1 MTVALLV
8 GFGVLIVAIVV
19 LPYLSGW
26 SVAPVPEA
34 GDPEARD
41 LEEERDALVQAI
53 RELEHRDDLTAERR
67 QQLRD
72 RYERK
77 AAIVTARLAEHYAG
91 PPRPLRRRAPVP
103 LAAGLLLLLVVPSIA
118 LVGGYV
124 LPRVSVDGTVTTNR
138 RADIDAGR
146 DLRRLRRA
154 VRDDPTV
161 ETLSALGDAYWR
173 LFESSLPQGGSSN
186 PQGPRFLEETRETYQ
201 RLVEVASQRGAAS
214 VLATGLRRLAYVDL
228 VEGNA
233 PDALTRLERA
243 VDAAPNDA
251 EALYTLG
258 QVRYALGQVG
268 AAAEAWRAYLATPVG
283 EGDDATAQLAAAAEG
298 LAPLIDAAEE
308 ERSADNLLAL
318 ADALWESGDRDRAA
332 GFYAEIV
339 TELGVEHPRAVRR
352 LGMALF
358 FAGNNEQAVLAL
370 ERARA
375 LDPREPETLLFLGN
389 AYRSLD
395 RPARAV
401 EAWSAYVDAVGGEA
415 NAGRV
420 PGLIA
425 AAQAGD
431 AVAADVADDD
441 SEGAALFAANCATCH
456 GPSGGGGV
464 GPRLAGNPRVRDAS
478 MVENTVRFGR
488 GMMPGFGSLLDD
500 DDVERL
506 VAFVGTL
513 ASP

>member
-1 MTVALLV
+1 MTVALLGAFGALTV
-8 GFGVLIVAIVV
+8 GIVV
-19 LPYLSGW
+19 LPFLNGW
-26 SVAPVPEA
+26 TVAPAPEP

-53 RELEHRDDLTAERR
+53 LELEDRDDLTRERR
-67 QQLRD
+67 RELRD

-77 AAIVTARLAEHYAG
+77 AAIVAARLAEHVAG
-91 PPRPLRRRAPVP
+91 PATRPRRRAPVP
-103 LAAGLLLLLVVPSIA
+103 LAGGLLLLLVVPSIA

-124 LPRVSVDGTVTTNR
+124 LPRVSADGTVTTNR
-138 RADIDAGR
+138 RADIDVGR
-146 DLRRLRRA
+146 ELRRLRRA

-161 ETLSALGDAYWR
+161 ETLAALGEAYWR
-173 LFESSLPQGGSSN
+173 LFEASLPQDGSSA
-186 PQGPRFLEETRETYQ
+186 PAEPRFLEETRETYQ
-201 RLVEVASQRGAAS
+201 RLVEAASQRGADP

-251 EALYTLG
+251 DALYTLG
-258 QVRYALGQVG
+258 QVRYALGEVG
-268 AAAEAWRAYLATPVG
+268 AAAEAWRAYLATPMG
-283 EGDDATAQLAAAAEG
+283 EGDDATAELAAAAEG

-308 ERSADNLLAL
+308 ERSADNVLAL

-332 GFYAEIV
+332 SFYAEIV

-358 FAGNNEQAVLAL
+358 FAGNTEQAVLAL

-375 LDPREPETLLFLGN
+375 LDPLEPETLLFLGN
-389 AYRSLD
+389 AYRSIERSAL
-395 RPARAV
+395 AV

-420 PGLIA
+420 PDLIA
-425 AAQAGD
+425 AAQARD
-431 AVAADVADDD
+431 AVSAEVANEDRD
-441 SEGAALFAANCATCH
+441 GAALFAANCATCH
-456 GPSGGGGV
+456 GPSGGGGA
-464 GPRLAGNPRVRDAS
+464 GPRLAGNPRVRDGS
-478 MVENTVRFGR
+478 MVESTVRFGR
-488 GMMPGFGSLLDD
+488 GVMPGFGSLLDD
-500 DDVERL
+500 DDVDRL
-506 VAFVGTL
+506 VAFVGSL
-513 ASP
+513 AGP